1 MMKEFDVIYSGRMHY
16 FLDLM
21 IIQSSDG
28 FFISQRKFQMEKC
41 FVTPVDLSLKLEK
54 DPDCQVVD

>member
-28 FFISQRKFQMEKC
+28 FFISQRKYVQDLLLKFKMEK
-41 FVTPVDLSLKLEK
+41 FKPVCHQLILA
-54 DPDCQVVD
+54 